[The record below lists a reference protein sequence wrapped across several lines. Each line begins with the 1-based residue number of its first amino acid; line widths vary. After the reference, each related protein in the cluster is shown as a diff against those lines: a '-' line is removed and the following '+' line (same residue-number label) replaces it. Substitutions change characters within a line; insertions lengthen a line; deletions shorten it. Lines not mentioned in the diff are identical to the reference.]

1 MVLLPRKFE
10 IFEMGTTGTEDL
22 RVQFSQPPIR
32 LREEEPRLAPDN
44 HIDFALLECTAG
56 KRTPRSLKFEAY
68 TRSNSL
74 VSEPVFGK
82 SKIEPG
88 LFSFFSAKSG
98 ELVPIAN
105 IGDLILPDGSLSGLF
120 NASPTGGAWWL
131 DVLNPNEAEVDALVN
146 AFFIHPLTQQDIK
159 MPVARERI
167 ELFKHYYYACY
178 HSFYRNG
185 KAGDLKSFN
194 VHVIVFR
201 EGTLSLTFC
210 KRSRHAANVRTR
222 MTRLKNFVTFTSDW
236 ISYAIIDDIIDSFAL
251 LMNEIDKETNT
262 IEDDVSVRGACDSDS
277 LLMQIHVCRQ
287 KVMSITRLLS
297 GKASIVKSLT
307 NFCGRDGPAA
317 PRGDIKPYLGD
328 IQDHIVTMISNLH
341 HFDEILLRSRSCHLA
356 QVSAEMFRAKSQ
368 IFQTISK
375 CSTVAVIFVSLYVI
389 CSFWGMNVP
398 VPGQD
403 SEGLGWWFGISA
415 VVVIGS
421 LVSAILARRKKL
433 I

>member
-1 MVLLPRKFE
+1 MAAS
-10 IFEMGTTGTEDL
+10 GTEEM
-22 RVQFSQPPIR
+22 RVQFSQPATR
-32 LREEEPRLAPDN
+32 VRAEASPRADN
-44 HIDFALLECTAG
+44 HIDFAGLEFTHG
-56 KRTPRSLKFEAY
+56 KRTPRSIRFEAF
-68 TRSNSL
+68 TRSNSV
-74 VSEPVFGK
+74 VSEPVFK
-82 SKIEPG
+82 SKAEPG

-98 ELVPIAN
+98 ESTTISN
-105 IGDLILPDGSLSGLF
+105 IGDLILSDGSLSGMF
-120 NASPTGGAWWL
+120 NNGHTGGAWWL
-131 DVLNPNEAEVDALVN
+131 DVLNPTEDEINALVK
-146 AFFIHPLTQQDIK
+146 AFFIHPLTEEDIK

-178 HSFYRNG
+178 HSFYRSG

-201 EGTLSLTFC
+201 EGALSLTFC

-222 MTRLKNFVTFTSDW
+222 MSRLRNFVTFTSDW
-236 ISYAIIDDIIDSFAL
+236 ISYAIIDDIIDSFGL

-262 IEDDVSVRGACDSDS
+262 IEDDVSIRGANDSDS
-277 LLMQIHVCRQ
+277 LLIQIHNCRQ
-287 KVMSITRLLS
+287 KVMSITRLLN
-297 GKASIVKSLT
+297 GKASIIKSLT

-317 PRGDIKPYLGD
+317 PHDDIRPYLGD

-375 CSTVAVIFVSLYVI
+375 CSTVAVIFVGLYVI
-389 CSFWGMNVP
+389 CGLFGMNVP

-403 SEGLGWWFGISA
+403 SEGLGWWLGISA
-415 VVVIGS
+415 VVVAGT
-421 LVSAILARRKKL
+421 LVSVFLARRKKL
-433 I
+433 L